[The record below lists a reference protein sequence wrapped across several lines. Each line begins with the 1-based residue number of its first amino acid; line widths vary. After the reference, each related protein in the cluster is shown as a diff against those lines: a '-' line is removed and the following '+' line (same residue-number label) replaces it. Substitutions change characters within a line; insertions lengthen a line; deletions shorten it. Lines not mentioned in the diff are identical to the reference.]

1 MFSLKV
7 VLSFGALLPFVHLA
21 ASQAS
26 EWGQCG
32 GIGWTGATTCV
43 SGTVCTA
50 INAYYSQCL
59 PGQVT
64 PAPTST
70 VPATSAPPGTTS
82 TPTGSAPGG
91 LSSIPA
97 STLFQISNFGSNPNN
112 IGMFVYKPKNVA
124 AKPPLIVAS
133 HYCSGTA
140 QAYFTG
146 SKFAQLAETY
156 GYVVLY
162 PNSPHS
168 GTCWDVSSNA
178 TLTHDGGSDSLGIA
192 SAARYAIANWG
203 VDANRVFAVGT
214 SSGAMMTSVL
224 AGAYPDIFKAGIVD
238 SGVADGCF
246 SLPGQPDDSWNSECS
261 EGQLILTGEE
271 WADRVYAAYPG
282 YTGARPKMQVWHG
295 TAYAPFHLMFAGRTK
310 DRCELTIARMYSDT
324 TLFPQNFFEEIK
336 QWTTVFGYSSTPIS
350 NASESYLPSG
360 YSNATF
366 GPNFQAI
373 LAQGV
378 GHTVPLFEQQY
389 LQFLGIA

>member
-7 VLSFGALLPFVHLA
+7 ALSFGTLLPLVHLA
-21 ASQAS
+21 AGQAA

-32 GIGWTGATTCV
+32 GIGWAGATTCV
-43 SGTVCTA
+43 SGTVCTV

-59 PGQVT
+59 PGAVT

-70 VPATSAPPGTTS
+70 TPATSAPPGTTS

-112 IGMFVYKPKNVA
+112 VGMFVYKPKTVA

-146 SKFAQLAETY
+146 SRFAQLAETY

-246 SLPGQPDDSWNSECS
+246 SLPGQPEDSWNSECS
-261 EGQLILTGEE
+261 EGELILTGAE

-295 TAYAPFHLMFAGRTK
+295 TV
-310 DRCELTIARMYSDT
+310 DT
-324 TLFPQNFFEEIK
+324 TLFPQNFFEEVK

-350 NASESYLPSG
+350 NTSESYLPSG

-389 LQFLGIA
+389 LEFLGIA

>member
-1 MFSLKV
+1 MLSLTSA
-7 VLSFGALLPFVHLA
+7 LSVIALAGFVAGQA
-21 ASQAS
+21 A

-43 SGTVCTA
+43 SGTACVKL
-50 INAYYSQCL
+50 NDYYSQCQ
-59 PGQVT
+59 PGAAAPPPPPT
-64 PAPTST
+64 PTS
-70 VPATSAPPGTTS
+70 PSAPSPTS
-82 TPTGSAPGG
+82 SAPTGSAPSGPG
-91 LSSIPA
+91 LASIPA
-97 STLFQISNFGSNPNN
+97 STLFQITNFGTNPNN
-112 IGMFVYKPKNVA
+112 VGMFVYRPKNVA

-146 SKFAQLAETY
+146 SKFAQLSETY
-156 GYVVLY
+156 GYVVLF
-162 PNSPHS
+162 PSSPHS
-168 GTCWDVSSNA
+168 GTCWDVSSDE
-178 TLTHDGGSDSLGIA
+178 TLTHNGGSDSLSIA
-192 SAARYAIANWG
+192 NAARYAIANWG
-203 VDANRVFAVGT
+203 VDPDRVFAVGT

-238 SGVADGCF
+238 SGVAFGCF
-246 SLPGQPDDSWNSECS
+246 AVPGQPEDSWNSQCS
-261 EGQLILTGEE
+261 TGELILTGQQ
-271 WADRVYAAYPG
+271 WAQKVFNAFPG

-295 TAYAPFHLMFAGRTK
+295 TA
-310 DRCELTIARMYSDT
+310 DT
-324 TLFPQNFFEEIK
+324 TLYPQNFFEEIK
-336 QWTTVFGYSSTPIS
+336 QWTTVFGYPSTPIS
-350 NASESYLPSG
+350 NVSESYLPRG